1 MIRTLTSSAVLALSL
16 LSAASLVNA
25 QPWVA
30 GEHYRVLD
38 NPVRTASDNGVEV
51 AEVFWYGCPHCY
63 NFKPLAEA
71 WEAEAPDYINYVKLP
86 AALGRSWEPHAYAFY
101 ALEAMGELEKVHDAL
116 FDALAG
122 ERRPLN
128 TPEAL
133 ADFVAGYGVNAEKFL
148 ENYNSFGVRAR
159 VQQAQAKIRG
169 ARITGTPT
177 MLVDG
182 KYVVSASMAG
192 SHENTLKVVEYLA
205 EKERSGSE

>member
-101 ALEAMGELEKVHDAL
+101 ALEAMGELDKVHDAL

-133 ADFVAGYGVNAEKFL
+133 ADFVAGHGVNAEKFL

>member
-25 QPWVA
+25 QSWVA

-101 ALEAMGELEKVHDAL
+101 ALEAMGELDKVHDAL

>member
-1 MIRTLTSSAVLALSL
+1 MIRIAGPVAVFLAAL
-16 LSAASLVNA
+16 LAAPLAAA
-25 QPWVA
+25 QSTWEE
-30 GEHYRVLD
+30 GTHYRELS

-51 AEVFWYGCPHCY
+51 AEIFWYGCPHCY

-71 WEAEAPDYINYVKLP
+71 WEAQAPDYVNYVKLP
-86 AALGRSWEPHAYAFY
+86 AALGASWEPHAYAFY
-101 ALEAMGELEKVHDAL
+101 ALEAMGELDKVHDAL

-128 TPEAL
+128 DAETLGE
-133 ADFVAGYGVNAEKFL
+133 FVSSYGVDADTFV

-169 ARITGTPT
+169 ARVTGTPS

-182 KYVVSASMAG
+182 KYVVTASMAG
-192 SHENTLKVVEYLA
+192 SHENVLKVVEYLV
-205 EKERSGSE
+205 EQERAAAQ

>member
-101 ALEAMGELEKVHDAL
+101 ALEAMGELDKVHDAL

-122 ERRPLN
+122 ERRPPLN
-128 TPEAL
+128 TPPEAL

-148 ENYNSFGVRAR
+148 ENYNSFGGVRAR

-182 KYVVSASMAG
+182 KYVVSAPWR
-192 SHENTLKVVEYLA
+192 VVT
-205 EKERSGSE
+205 KTP

>member
-1 MIRTLTSSAVLALSL
+1 MRTLTSSAVLALSL

-101 ALEAMGELEKVHDAL
+101 ALEAMGELDKVHDAL

-133 ADFVAGYGVNAEKFL
+133 ADFVAGYGVDAEKFL

-205 EKERSGSE
+205 EKERGGSE

>member
-101 ALEAMGELEKVHDAL
+101 ALEAMGELDKVHDAL

-133 ADFVAGYGVNAEKFL
+133 ADFVAGYGVDAEKFL

-205 EKERSGSE
+205 EKERGGSE

>member
-1 MIRTLTSSAVLALSL
+1 MIRTLTSSAVLAVSL

-101 ALEAMGELEKVHDAL
+101 ALEAMGELDKVHDAL

>member
-86 AALGRSWEPHAYAFY
+86 AALCRSWEPHAYAFY
-101 ALEAMGELEKVHDAL
+101 ALEAMGELDKVHDAL

>member
-101 ALEAMGELEKVHDAL
+101 ALEAMGELDKVHDAL

-169 ARITGTPT
+169 ARITGTPA

>member
-1 MIRTLTSSAVLALSL
+1 MIRTLKSSAVLALSL

-101 ALEAMGELEKVHDAL
+101 ALEAMGELDKVHDAL

>member
-38 NPVRTASDNGVEV
+38 NPVRTASDSGVEV

-101 ALEAMGELEKVHDAL
+101 ALEAMGELDKVHDAL

>member
-101 ALEAMGELEKVHDAL
+101 ALEAMGELDKVHDAL

-169 ARITGTPT
+169 ARVTGTPT
-177 MLVDG
+177 MLVDD

>member
-1 MIRTLTSSAVLALSL
+1 MIRPLTSSAVLALSL

-101 ALEAMGELEKVHDAL
+101 ALEAMGELDKVHDAL

>member
-1 MIRTLTSSAVLALSL
+1 
-16 LSAASLVNA
+16 
-25 QPWVA
+25 
-30 GEHYRVLD
+30 
-38 NPVRTASDNGVEV
+38 
-51 AEVFWYGCPHCY
+51 
-63 NFKPLAEA
+63 
-71 WEAEAPDYINYVKLP
+71 
-86 AALGRSWEPHAYAFY
+86 
-101 ALEAMGELEKVHDAL
+101 MGELDKVHDAL

>member
-38 NPVRTASDNGVEV
+38 SPVRTASDNGVEV

-101 ALEAMGELEKVHDAL
+101 ALEAMGELDKVHDAL

>member
-101 ALEAMGELEKVHDAL
+101 ALEAMGELDKVHDAL

-205 EKERSGSE
+205 EKERSWSE

>member
-63 NFKPLAEA
+63 NFEPLAEA

-101 ALEAMGELEKVHDAL
+101 ALEAMGELDKVHDAL

>member
-101 ALEAMGELEKVHDAL
+101 ALEAMGELDKVHDAL

-122 ERRPLN
+122 ERRAPGGAVRPRAPRVL
-128 TPEAL
+128 L
-133 ADFVAGYGVNAEKFL
+133 HAGRGPAVL
-148 ENYNSFGVRAR
+148 R
-159 VQQAQAKIRG
+159 VQEARGRG
-169 ARITGTPT
+169 AGRLAHAKEAPARRRHG
-177 MLVDG
+177 DG
-182 KYVVSASMAG
+182 VARAY
-192 SHENTLKVVEYLA
+192 TRA
-205 EKERSGSE
+205 E